1 MSKSVSAENQITEG
15 SIVGAL
21 LAFFFPILLGTFF
34 QQLYNTADA
43 VVVGNFVGTI
53 ALAAVGGS
61 TSTLIS
67 LFVNL
72 FVGIASGTTVIIAQC
87 YGARDFDGV
96 RKAVHSSIAIG
107 VVGGLISMVI
117 TFVGAVPALVATDT
131 PANVVPDSALYLH
144 IYAIGMVPSFLYN
157 IGSGILRAIG
167 DTKRP
172 LYFLI
177 IACLTNIVLDLLFVV
192 GFGWGVM
199 GVATAT
205 VISQIVS
212 CVLTMLLLLR
222 STTVVSVHPQ
232 EIRFT
237 PFATRRVLR
246 VGVPAALQ
254 SNMYTIA
261 NIIIQAVINSFGT
274 NAVAAWTAYGK
285 IDGLFWMIMG
295 ALGISVTTF
304 VGQNFGAQK
313 YDRVRGSVRVGLG
326 MGLAIALACSGVIL
340 AFGSTLLGWFTTSQE
355 VLDIALRTVH
365 LTIPFYFTYI
375 CVEVLS
381 GAIRGT
387 GDSFLP
393 MAISA
398 SGICFLRILW
408 IAFVHPLFPSY
419 DMVVLIFP
427 ISWAATSVLYT
438 IYYLHGGWLRR
449 RISIMGYA
457 PEVKKGRAVPAGD

>member
-87 YGARDFDGV
+87 YGARDFDGCA
-96 RKAVHSSIAIG
+96 RRCTPPSPSAWS
-107 VVGGLISMVI
+107 GGLISMVI
-117 TFVGAVPALVATDT
+117 TFVGAVPALVAMDT

-177 IACLTNIVLDLLFVV
+177 IACADQHRSRSAVC
-192 GFGWGVM
+192 GWVWAGGV

-212 CVLTMLLLLR
+212 CVLTMLL
-222 STTVVSVHPQ
+222 S
-232 EIRFT
+232 
-237 PFATRRVLR
+237 
-246 VGVPAALQ
+246 
-254 SNMYTIA
+254 
-261 NIIIQAVINSFGT
+261 
-274 NAVAAWTAYGK
+274 
-285 IDGLFWMIMG
+285 
-295 ALGISVTTF
+295 
-304 VGQNFGAQK
+304 
-313 YDRVRGSVRVGLG
+313 
-326 MGLAIALACSGVIL
+326 C
-340 AFGSTLLGWFTTSQE
+340 
-355 VLDIALRTVH
+355 
-365 LTIPFYFTYI
+365 
-375 CVEVLS
+375 C
-381 GAIRGT
+381 
-387 GDSFLP
+387 
-393 MAISA
+393 
-398 SGICFLRILW
+398 
-408 IAFVHPLFPSY
+408 
-419 DMVVLIFP
+419 
-427 ISWAATSVLYT
+427 
-438 IYYLHGGWLRR
+438 
-449 RISIMGYA
+449 A
-457 PEVKKGRAVPAGD
+457 PPPW